1 MVLIDKFQ
9 MKVVLL
15 DELLP
20 SMIRKKSRVVE
31 KTERAIRKNEAERFE
46 YKNLN
51 LNIHELLYVYL
62 WCNAMV
68 PIDTLYSSKEII

>member
-15 DELLP
+15 DELFTQYDQEKI
-20 SMIRKKSRVVE
+20 SSCRKNRKG
-31 KTERAIRKNEAERFE
+31 KNEAERFE

-68 PIDTLYSSKEII
+68 RIVSLYSSKEII